1 MACNASSEWNT
12 FIWLWS
18 CTVSCS
24 HSQSPL
30 FLQFLIALRLNLE
43 NAYSRGS
50 LFDWPPDVLVVFQ
63 ARHFGRKGGGA
74 IRTPLSMYTPWTI
87 VNPPRNRKIHR
98 FYPLIAK
105 SIKCKTR
112 PTKHFELLTPFEI
125 RPLTDLPSTLNI
137 IWGVIILFLF
147 LYWSLSSHRL
157 RHSSSDDDES
167 HQKYCDWWLKKLQIT
182 FHLAQFHSL
191 LNSLQI

>member
-63 ARHFGRKGGGA
+63 ARHFGRKGGQSEP
-74 IRTPLSMYTPWTI
+74 PLSMYTPL
-87 VNPPRNRKIHR
+87 NYREPPRNRKIHR
-98 FYPLIAK
+98 YYPLIAK

-137 IWGVIILFLF
+137 IWGVIILLF
-147 LYWSLSSHRL
+147 IYWSLRL
-157 RHSSSDDDES
+157 RHTSSDDDKS
-167 HQKYCDWWLKKLQIT
+167 HQKYCD
-182 FHLAQFHSL
+182 
-191 LNSLQI
+191 

>member
-50 LFDWPPDVLVVFQ
+50 LFDWPPDVFQ
-63 ARHFGRKGGGA
+63 ARHCGSEGA
-74 IRTPLSMYTPWTI
+74 IRTPMRTPWTI
-87 VNPPRNRKIHR
+87 VNPPRNRKR
-98 FYPLIAK
+98 YYPPIAK

-137 IWGVIILFLF
+137 IWGVIILLF
-147 LYWSLSSHRL
+147 IYWSLRL
-157 RHSSSDDDES
+157 RHSSSDDDKS